1 MTDIVQLSNI
11 EKSYDETKVLTG
23 VDLDIEE
30 GDLIVLLGPSGSGKT
45 TLLNIIAGIDSAN
58 NGEVIV
64 AGNDLS
70 KMNDLE
76 LTNYRRDTVG
86 YIFQFY
92 NLLPNL
98 TVLENAALGLEL
110 KGESLDGAKEIL
122 QRVGLGDKSHRFPA
136 QLSGGEQQRVAISRA
151 MAKNPA
157 LIVADEPPGNL
168 DRNNSAS
175 VRAMFKDISKEST
188 IIIATHD
195 NDYLE
200 IADKAYELEEGKL
213 KKIK

>member
-86 YIFQFY
+86 YIFQFH
-92 NLLPNL
+92 NLLPIL

-157 LIVADEPPGNL
+157 LIVADEPTGNL

>member
-1 MTDIVQLSNI
+1 MPHCTPCIMTDIVQLSNI

-45 TLLNIIAGIDSAN
+45 TLLNIIAGIDSAD

-122 QRVGLGDKSHRFPA
+122 QRVDLAINHIDSQHSYP
-136 QLSGGEQQRVAISRA
+136 VA
-151 MAKNPA
+151 
-157 LIVADEPPGNL
+157 
-168 DRNNSAS
+168 NN
-175 VRAMFKDISKEST
+175 KE
-188 IIIATHD
+188 
-195 NDYLE
+195 
-200 IADKAYELEEGKL
+200 
-213 KKIK
+213 